1 MNEERKSYL
10 KQYRQLNKDRINER
24 QRQRYKNKATPEV
37 NLNEQNVTLNNK
49 IDELA
54 TIVVALN
61 EQLNNQLNLISILTE
76 LIKHLGKRI

>member
-24 QRQRYKNKATPEV
+24 QRQRYKNKATTEV
-37 NLNEQNVTLNNK
+37 NLNEENVALNNK

-54 TIVVALN
+54 ECIVALN
-61 EQLNNQLNLISILTE
+61 EQLNNQLNLISNLTE